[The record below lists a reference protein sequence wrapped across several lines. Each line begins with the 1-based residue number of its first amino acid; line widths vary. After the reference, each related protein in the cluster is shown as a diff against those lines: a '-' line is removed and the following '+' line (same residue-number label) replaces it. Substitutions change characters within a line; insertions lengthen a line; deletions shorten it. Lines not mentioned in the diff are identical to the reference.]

1 MSSND
6 HQTRYQ
12 LWQEPSTRRRFLS
25 DSELDFDKTI
35 SKKLD
40 GHWHLGECNYT
51 AAGVSKSDFEKFR
64 EIRRRYLDWESGVM
78 AFLYRQDDK
87 WKALCEKYKLSDL
100 PYDYKEQPKR
110 DNRKELQQ
118 IILKAVKDNT
128 LKKKPLLAFLRAN
141 NPDVNSTAINRQ
153 LNNLLK
159 CRALD
164 IDTKF
169 KTKRY
174 VIMGAYFSSHYIK

>member
-1 MSSND
+1 MGAEHD
-6 HQTRYQ
+6 RRYE
-12 LWQEPSTRRRFLS
+12 LWQSPMTRRRFLS
-25 DSELDFDKTI
+25 DNELTFDNTI
-35 SKKLD
+35 ARKLD
-40 GHWHLGECNYT
+40 GFWNYGDADYT
-51 AAGVSKSDFEKFR
+51 AAGVSEADYQKYKQ
-64 EIRRRYLDWESGVM
+64 IRRRFLDWETGVM

-87 WKALCEKYKLSDL
+87 WAKLCEKYKLSDL

-118 IILKAVKDNT
+118 IILKTVRDNK

-141 NPDVNSTAINRQ
+141 NPELNPSAINRQ
-153 LNNLLK
+153 LNRLLK

-174 VIMGAYFSSHYIK
+174 VIMGAYFNSHYIK

>member
-12 LWQEPSTRRRFLS
+12 LWQSQTTRRRFLS
-25 DSELDFDKTI
+25 DEELDFDRRI
-35 SKKLD
+35 AKKLD
-40 GHWHLGECNYT
+40 GHWHYGEADYT
-51 AAGVSKSDFEKFR
+51 AAGVSKSDYDKYR
-64 EIRRRYLDWESGVM
+64 EIRQRLLDHESGVM

-87 WKALCEKYKLSDL
+87 WQELCEKYDLADL

-110 DNRKELQQ
+110 DDRKELQQ
-118 IILKAVKDNT
+118 IILKTVKDNT

-141 NPDVNSTAINRQ
+141 NPDLNPSAINRQ
-153 LNNLLK
+153 LNRLLK

>member
-1 MSSND
+1 MSSNN
-6 HQTRYQ
+6 HQARYE
-12 LWQEPSTRRRFLS
+12 LWQSPEVRRRFLS
-25 DSELDFDKTI
+25 DSERSFDKMI
-35 SKKLD
+35 ASKLQ
-40 GHWHLGECNYT
+40 GHWQYGECNYT
-51 AAGVSKSDFEKFR
+51 AAGVSKSDFEKYR
-64 EIRRRYLDWESGVM
+64 EIRKRLLDHESGVM

-87 WKALCEKYKLSDL
+87 WKELCKKYKLSDL
-100 PYDYKEQPKR
+100 PYDYKEEPKR
-110 DNRKELQQ
+110 DNKKELQQ
-118 IILKAVKDNT
+118 IILKTVKDNK
-128 LKKKPLLAFLRAN
+128 LKKKPLLAFLRSN
-141 NPDVNSTAINRQ
+141 NPELNGSAINRQ

>member
-1 MSSND
+1 
-6 HQTRYQ
+6 
-12 LWQEPSTRRRFLS
+12 
-25 DSELDFDKTI
+25 
-35 SKKLD
+35 
-40 GHWHLGECNYT
+40 
-51 AAGVSKSDFEKFR
+51 
-64 EIRRRYLDWESGVM
+64 M

-110 DNRKELQQ
+110 DNKKELQQ
-118 IILKAVKDNT
+118 IILKTVKDNR
-128 LKKKPLLAFLRAN
+128 LKKKPLLAFLRSN
-141 NPDVNSTAINRQ
+141 NPELNGSAINRQ
-153 LNNLLK
+153 LNRLLK